1 MATCTSLRRCRRWSC
16 EHCGPIRSGD
26 EFRKLLDNLIAYGGN
41 VVLVAVTAPGAA
53 VLPWDPDA
61 CSGLGPH
68 KHSGPLGCRVRHSAA
83 YRWNSTAS
91 ARYGRLMEAAQL
103 HADRLLR
110 RTFGPKVKLPR
121 RVAVVWAEQKRGVW
135 HVHEALPAGSE
146 IECIWTRQV
155 VRFVDAMV
163 RRDSRRP
170 PAEVRTLLDL
180 EHHFEATCRGFY
192 GWGSVDRNP
201 LRKLGS
207 SGRGGGAGT
216 AAAYLARNAAR
227 YLGENADVDRAAGSL
242 NGRSLRSYVSRRL
255 TMQTGVTI
263 RNLRRCRHL
272 YVLIRDSLPL
282 PDWSPEELEV
292 VARLIGLSPELGRA
306 P

>member
-1 MATCTSLRRCRRWSC
+1 
-16 EHCGPIRSGD
+16 
-26 EFRKLLDNLIAYGGN
+26 
-41 VVLVAVTAPGAA
+41 
-53 VLPWDPDA
+53 
-61 CSGLGPH
+61 
-68 KHSGPLGCRVRHSAA
+68 
-83 YRWNSTAS
+83 
-91 ARYGRLMEAAQL
+91 MEAAQL

-121 RVAVVWAEQKRGVW
+121 RVAVVWSQQQRGVW

-146 IECIWTRQV
+146 IERIWTRQV

-163 RRDSRRP
+163 KRDSRRP
-170 PAEVRTLLDL
+170 SSEVRTLLDF
-180 EHHFEATCRGFY
+180 ERHFEATTRGFY
-192 GWGSVDRNP
+192 GWGMVDRNP
-201 LRKLGS
+201 LRNLGS
-207 SGRGGGAGT
+207 SGRGGGAGR

-227 YLGENADVDRAAGSL
+227 YLGENADGARDAEPL

-255 TMQTGVTI
+255 TMETGVTI

-282 PDWSPEELEV
+282 PEWSPDELEV
-292 VARLIGLSPELGRA
+292 VARLLGLSPVLGRA